1 MLKSEKFYKYLVQD
15 CSINQRLD
23 KLTLD
28 INNNLTTINEVRSKA
43 NDLTLSLETSQNI
56 CETENEK
63 LREQLTNLRS
73 NFKEKDGYL
82 KNKLRILEDGSRKK
96 NIRVEG
102 IPGSE
107 NERWDVR
114 EERLRKV
121 IKDEIYI
128 ENVAIERAHRVKR
141 NNDNNEN
148 NDQTRK
154 PPTAVANLLHFKDK
168 QDILHEAR
176 KFYFKA
182 DFSRETLAT
191 RKGLWNEVVR
201 WEEEGKFAM
210 INYDR
215 IYSRRFWQKK

>member
-1 MLKSEKFYKYLVQD
+1 M
-15 CSINQRLD
+15 
-23 KLTLD
+23 
-28 INNNLTTINEVRSKA
+28 NNNVTTLNEVRSKT
-43 NDLTLSLETSQNI
+43 NDLTWSLETSQNI
-56 CETENEK
+56 WETENKNLKE
-63 LREQLTNLRS
+63 ELTNLRS
-73 NFKEKDGYL
+73 DLKEKDSYL
-82 KNKLRILEDGSRKK
+82 KSKLRILEDKSRRN
-96 NIRVEG
+96 NIRVEV

-107 NERWDVR
+107 NERWDVT
-114 EERLRKV
+114 EEKRRKV
-121 IKDEIYI
+121 IKDELDII
-128 ENVAIERAHRVKR
+128 NVVIERAHSVKR

-215 IYSRRFWQKK
+215 FYSRRFWQKK